1 MASMIFQ
8 ITFPSK
14 CENLSDFL
22 AIKIIPYSLSQEPTN
37 LTLHQ
42 LPFHISRASFPVL
55 QHK

>member
-1 MASMIFQ
+1 MIFQ

-14 CENLSDFL
+14 CENISDFL